1 MSVKSIFKTLI
12 GTIFIIVMTSVVL
25 EMYNVSTTSAMIN
38 QYLKLSAEQSC
49 VLFTQETY
57 RTSGTTATAGAINQG
72 TVLAFDGTDYSYTTS
87 QLNYG
92 ATDGVTATS
101 GSEQAVAPY
110 NMNQFYNQ
118 FTKEEIWKALYDGN
132 TSFQSEMKKVIAETK
147 SATGI
152 SDDTEFAKVF
162 PEVDALRIMSE
173 TSAGTAVSVVRPTGN
188 LWDLDESS
196 PELIR
201 YNNQSRANTFKNNM
215 YTPVNVGIPY
225 IDKDVVNRIFQ
236 WQLTQLFS
244 NSNSN
249 SIQCDEG
256 DEGKHGCL
264 DYYVNFRGFK
274 IYTKAAQITNFT
286 YHVCDLS
293 KQSGK
298 DELYE
303 KTGISADGLN
313 LKTESGIITQT
324 TNNLVFLVEI
334 DYKVPVEYR
343 GITPLKN
350 IITYT
355 MNNKVAGYNNADTTP
370 NFTYDD
376 SKSIGIGG
384 SAAAAGSKLSTG
396 KLYYTLVR

>member
-87 QLNYG
+87 QINYG

-132 TSFQSEMKKVIAETK
+132 TSFQNEMKKVIVETK

-225 IDKDVVNRIFQ
+225 IDKDVVNRMFQ

-256 DEGKHGCL
+256 DEGGHGCL

-293 KQSGK
+293 KPTGRN
-298 DELYE
+298 ELYE

-313 LKTESGIITQT
+313 LKTESGVITQT